1 MKLLQIGQIFSWF
14 TFGRILFENFLL
26 KLPILLSTQH
36 EMWENATKK
45 TLASL
50 YRTNTTLKKDNIM
63 QLILEIETESYYSL
77 QATNLNIGIRFTNG
91 IRNTFE
97 KSDSSQYMLCN
108 SLNLKKS
115 EWSRNL
121 TLIYRIMQI
130 HFQNLEQCNATTS
143 FTYKTKIWHCTLE
156 M

>member
-1 MKLLQIGQIFSWF
+1 
-14 TFGRILFENFLL
+14 
-26 KLPILLSTQH
+26 
-36 EMWENATKK
+36 MWENTTKK

-108 SLNLKKS
+108 S
-115 EWSRNL
+115 
-121 TLIYRIMQI
+121 
-130 HFQNLEQCNATTS
+130 
-143 FTYKTKIWHCTLE
+143 
-156 M
+156 